1 METFEKLDVWRL
13 AKVLALDVY
22 RSLRHCRDFSFR
34 DQMQRAAVSIPCNIA
49 EGVERN
55 SQAEFK
61 NFLGVAKG
69 SAGELRTQ
77 IIMAK
82 DLDYLENEGLE
93 RLTESSVRVS
103 QMLGGLIRSVDT
115 GSLPRRPSALNPRV
129 S

>member
-1 METFEKLDVWRL
+1 
-13 AKVLALDVY
+13 
-22 RSLRHCRDFSFR
+22 
-34 DQMQRAAVSIPCNIA
+34 MQRAAVSISCNIA

-82 DLDYLENEGLE
+82 DLDYLENEGFE
-93 RLTESSVRVS
+93 RLMESSVRVS
-103 QMLGGLIRSVDT
+103 QMLGGLIRSIET

>member
-1 METFEKLDVWRL
+1 M
-13 AKVLALDVY
+13 
-22 RSLRHCRDFSFR
+22 
-34 DQMQRAAVSIPCNIA
+34 
-49 EGVERN
+49 ERN

-82 DLDYLENEGLE
+82 DLDYLENEGFE
-93 RLTESSVRVS
+93 RLMESSVRVS
-103 QMLGGLIRSVDT
+103 QMLGGLIRSIET

>member
-1 METFEKLDVWRL
+1 METFEKLEVWRV
-13 AKVLALDVY
+13 AKVLALEVY
-22 RSLRHCRDFSFR
+22 RSFKNCRDFSFK
-34 DQMQRAAVSIPCNIA
+34 DQIHRAAVSIPCNLA

-77 IIMAK
+77 IILAQQ
-82 DLDYLENEGLE
+82 LGYLENEDFE
-93 RLTESSVRVS
+93 RLMEASIRVS
-103 QMLGGLIRSVDT
+103 QMLGGLIRSIER
-115 GSLPRRPSALNPRV
+115 GALPGRPKIQNPRI

>member
-1 METFEKLDVWRL
+1 METFEKLEVWML
-13 AKVLALDVY
+13 AKVLALEVY
-22 RSLRHCRDFSFR
+22 RCLKNCRDFSFR
-34 DQMQRAAVSIPCNIA
+34 DQIHRAAVSIPCNIA

-77 IIMAK
+77 IIMAQE
-82 DLDYLENEGLE
+82 LNYLEKEAFE
-93 RLTESSVRVS
+93 RLMEASIRVS
-103 QMLGGLIRSVDT
+103 QMLGGLIRSIEK
-115 GSLPRRPSALNPRV
+115 GSLPGRPKIQNPKP